1 MSFAAAA
8 DEQEFALRVC
18 AGIEELAA
26 SNRFSH
32 ATPDLVRAIVEGIVQ
47 ERRRDFTDKGD
58 LLSSMML
65 AQDETSQSAFSDTEL
80 ADQVMTLLIAGYET
94 TANALTWTWYLLS
107 QNPRVIEPLRQEVR
121 QQLDGRLP
129 KSFDLIRLPMV
140 RMVLDESLRL
150 YPPAWM
156 IGRRAI
162 GPDRIGGYDVPPN
175 TVIAI
180 CAYTLHRHPSFWDDP
195 EVFNPRRF
203 AEPGKCPAHKFA
215 YIPFGAGP
223 RQCIGN
229 NFGLLE
235 AS

>member
-1 MSFAAAA
+1 
-8 DEQEFALRVC
+8 
-18 AGIEELAA
+18 
-26 SNRFSH
+26 
-32 ATPDLVRAIVEGIVQ
+32 
-47 ERRRDFTDKGD
+47 
-58 LLSSMML
+58 
-65 AQDETSQSAFSDTEL
+65 
-80 ADQVMTLLIAGYET
+80 
-94 TANALTWTWYLLS
+94 
-107 QNPRVIEPLRQEVR
+107 
-121 QQLDGRLP
+121 
-129 KSFDLIRLPMV
+129 
-140 RMVLDESLRL
+140 
-150 YPPAWM
+150 M

-180 CAYTLHRHPSFWDDP
+180 CAYTLHRHPSFWDEP

-235 AS
+235 ASLIIACIAQNFDLHLAPGVEIHPQPLFVLRPNRDLMMLLNR